1 MSVKGPRPLQH
12 RLALILALAV
22 PALPLAATPLVL
34 AFPVAA
40 IQTGARVDA
49 PARMAFASAGFDGA
63 TVPSRMVEGALD
75 QRAYRLTGLRGN
87 TLALMQPLQ
96 AQVEQA
102 GYKVIFVCA
111 TTACGGF
118 DFRFGIDVL
127 PEPQMHVDLG
137 DFHYLSAENT
147 LGDVVTL
154 LVSRAADQGFVQ
166 ITTVTKGTA
175 VAVPLVQV
183 APDPEPAPQPEPQ
196 PAAPGSLGAQLL
208 ATGSVAL
215 EDLVFASGKA
225 ALADGDYPSLTE
237 LADWLRANPGLTV
250 TLVGHTDASGSL
262 AGNVAL
268 SKQRAA
274 VVRAV
279 LIQKFA
285 LPAGQMDAQGAGY
298 LAPRA
303 SNQTPEGRQKNR
315 RVEVMLTS
323 TPFK

>member
-1 MSVKGPRPLQH
+1 MSLKGPRPLQH

-22 PALPLAATPLVL
+22 PALPLAAAPLVL

-40 IQTGARVDA
+40 TQTGARSDA

-63 TVPSRMVEGALD
+63 TVPSRTVEGALD

-102 GYKVIFVCA
+102 GYKVVFACA

-166 ITTVTKGTA
+166 VTNVTKGAA

-208 ATGSVAL
+208 ATGTVAL

-225 ALADGDYPSLTE
+225 ALEDGDYPSLMD

-274 VVRAV
+274 AVRAV
-279 LIQKFA
+279 LIQKYA

-323 TPFK
+323 TPVK